1 MIRVNLRDLERLL
14 GKPLELRELYKGLA
28 RLKCEIEAVSG
39 DILEY
44 EASHDRP
51 DLFSCEGLA
60 RALRPF
66 LGLPRK
72 DYRIVDSS
80 RVKGYA
86 EHIAGRPYIA
96 LAVVRDVE
104 LDNEAITQIMQLQE
118 KLASIYGRNRRK
130 ASIGVYDLDAI
141 EPPIYYK
148 AVDPD
153 AVRYIPL
160 NESREITLREV
171 LMETEKGRLYGYI
184 IESMDKYPVLMDS
197 KNRVL
202 SLAPIL
208 NADFNKVTSSTRNIL
223 IDSTGV
229 DPQLVID
236 VVTIMSLSIAERSKS
251 GIVESVEVVYP
262 DGSVLK
268 APRERGNTIRVN
280 VKEVRRLLGV
290 NLEPESVAGYLGQHY
305 YKIKAV
311 EGDSM
316 DVEAPAYRIDVRS
329 WVDVAEDIAIS
340 IGYNTLGGEAASLP
354 HSVSIGR
361 MHPLEYYSRRIRDIL
376 VGLGLSEVANYML
389 SSMETQRTLLGQRS
403 LNIFTLE
410 NPRSEKYAVLRAWLS
425 PGILETIVE
434 NAGRRSRI
442 MIFEI
447 GDVVIPDES
456 METNARVERRLCI
469 AISHRDATLTDG
481 LAVIK
486 ALSRELG
493 LEPSF
498 MKTSMEGFLEERT
511 SLIVVKGRRVGF
523 IGEVDPRILYKL
535 RVENPV
541 VIGEIV
547 LNELISMFQ

>member
-1 MIRVNLRDLERLL
+1 
-14 GKPLELRELYKGLA
+14 
-28 RLKCEIEAVSG
+28 
-39 DILEY
+39 
-44 EASHDRP
+44 
-51 DLFSCEGLA
+51 
-60 RALRPF
+60 
-66 LGLPRK
+66 
-72 DYRIVDSS
+72 
-80 RVKGYA
+80 
-86 EHIAGRPYIA
+86 
-96 LAVVRDVE
+96 
-104 LDNEAITQIMQLQE
+104 
-118 KLASIYGRNRRK
+118 
-130 ASIGVYDLDAI
+130 
-141 EPPIYYK
+141 
-148 AVDPD
+148 
-153 AVRYIPL
+153 
-160 NESREITLREV
+160 
-171 LMETEKGRLYGYI
+171 
-184 IESMDKYPVLMDS
+184 MDKYPVLMDS

-280 VKEVRRLLGV
+280 VKEVGRLLGV